1 MKVRLKHMT
10 KPIKLIFSTLFVT
23 YVLLLAYL
31 TFFSHYY
38 GRGIVRRSI
47 NVLPF
52 NTIFEFL
59 MSGYNI
65 NTIITNLIGNIAAFM
80 PMGFLLTIVFKRLN
94 TFLRICTAILFA
106 SIFIEV
112 VQFFAGVGASD
123 IDDVILNMLGGI
135 MGYWIYRL
143 FIKLRWFD

>member
-1 MKVRLKHMT
+1 MKVSKKHMT
-10 KPIKLIFSTLFVT
+10 KPIKLIFSTLFLV
-23 YVLLLAYL
+23 YVLLLLNL

-47 NVLPF
+47 NILPF
-52 NTIFEFL
+52 NTILEFL
-59 MSGYNI
+59 ISGYDI

-80 PMGFLLTIVFKRLN
+80 PMGFLLPIVFKRLN
-94 TFLRICTAILFA
+94 TFLRICTAVLSA

-112 VQFFAGVGASD
+112 VQFLAGVGASD

-143 FIKLRWFD
+143 FIKLW